1 MVDGLQRYG
10 GEFIPRGGTLD
21 LITSIRFH
29 DDSIPQQH
37 SRALNVYQLVGTNIR
52 FITTC
57 SLVLISQ
64 EDVVLLMVL
73 RENHDHLNGTN

>member
-1 MVDGLQRYG
+1 MDYSDTEEGVHPAWWYSR
-10 GEFIPRGGTLD
+10 

-37 SRALNVYQLVGTNIR
+37 SGALNVYQLVGTNIR

-64 EDVVLLMVL
+64 EDEVLLMVL
-73 RENHDHLNGTN
+73 QENHDHLNGTN